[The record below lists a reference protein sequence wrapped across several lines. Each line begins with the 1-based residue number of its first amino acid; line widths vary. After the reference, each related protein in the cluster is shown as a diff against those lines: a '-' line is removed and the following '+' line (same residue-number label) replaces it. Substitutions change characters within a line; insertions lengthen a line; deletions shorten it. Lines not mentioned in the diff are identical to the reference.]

1 MTATPAKPQKIEAF
15 DGKKRHMLDIL
26 SIPSTHN
33 LMQFDIFSS
42 SEEKSLFL
50 KSSLNDVQVDWSNPE
65 VEGTGLYDR
74 ILPNFKDIQ
83 PPEEHTKNDQHL
95 PPRRHAI
102 DFNKIQATQIF
113 QYFCHIENI
122 IALELSISKF
132 SFHSASVIEMDNCIQ
147 NGMPF
152 FQNSEAQAT
161 SISDL
166 SSILNSGK
174 APPDVGASQTG

>member
-1 MTATPAKPQKIEAF
+1 
-15 DGKKRHMLDIL
+15 MLDVL

-50 KSSLNDVQVDWSNPE
+50 KSSLNDVQIDWDNPH
-65 VEGTGLYDR
+65 VEGTQLYDQ

-83 PPEEHTKNDQHL
+83 PAEEITKNDQHL
-95 PPRRHAI
+95 PPRRASI

-132 SFHSASVIEMDNCIQ
+132 SFHSASVIEMDHCIQ

-152 FQNSEAQAT
+152 FQNSEAQAVCMNDDT
-161 SISDL
+161 A
-166 SSILNSGK
+166 ILNSGK
-174 APPDVGASQTG
+174 APPDVGLAQTG